1 MQNIID
7 ILKSNGIDVPEDKVA
22 TINKAVSENYKT
34 VSEVEK
40 KTSKLESERD
50 SWKDRAETAE
60 ETLKGFEGK
69 DFDTIT
75 KERDEWKK
83 KAEDAEKEYSAKEA
97 EREKQ
102 ELLKEAFAEI
112 EFTSESAKKAIMAQ
126 ISENVSVKNGK
137 LIGFNDLLE
146 DAKKND
152 ASAFV
157 DKAQQNLEQNKAK
170 FTTPMHKQGGK
181 VGTMTKDEIMAI
193 KDRGERREAMLAN
206 KELFGLE

>member
-1 MQNIID
+1 MNIIEK
-7 ILKSNGIDVPEDKVA
+7 LKQFNVEITSEME
-22 TINKAVSENYKT
+22 KAFSGDFLSER
-34 VSEVEK
+34 EVEK
-40 KTSKLESERD
+40 KLSKLQNENESLKE
-50 SWKDRAETAE
+50 RAETAE

-112 EFTSESAKKAIMAQ
+112 EFTSESAKKAIIAQ

-170 FTTPMHKQGGK
+170 FTTPMNKQGGK